1 MNIKTFEIMKSI
13 LLISLCFLCSCGT
26 SKRST
31 ETERHVS
38 TNLNLSDSLIRKDST
53 MSLEQ
58 LLSSERLQAH
68 IIITEWSKP
77 DSLGNQHPTKTTE
90 IDLDREKAEDKKK
103 EKVSGSEATRVKK
116 EDTNIQEDD
125 KKKDDAET
133 DTRMI
138 PTWVWWFL
146 GVGGVIA
153 ALLYWHSRR
162 KK

>member
-1 MNIKTFEIMKSI
+1 
-13 LLISLCFLCSCGT
+13 
-26 SKRST
+26 
-31 ETERHVS
+31 
-38 TNLNLSDSLIRKDST
+38 

-103 EKVSGSEATRVKK
+103 EEVSGSEATRVKK

-125 KKKDDAET
+125 KQKDDVET

-138 PTWVWWFL
+138 PAWVWWVL
-146 GVGGVIA
+146 GVGGIIA
-153 ALLYWHSRR
+153 ALLCWWSRR

>member
-1 MNIKTFEIMKSI
+1 MKAI
-13 LLISLCFLCSCGT
+13 LLILIILCSCGT
-26 SKRST
+26 SKRYT

-38 TNLNLSDSLIRKDST
+38 SSLKLSDSLMRKDST
-53 MSLEQ
+53 ASLEQ
-58 LLSSERLQAH
+58 LLSSEKLRAH

-90 IDLDREKAEDKKK
+90 IDLDSEKAEDKRK
-103 EKVSGSEATRVKK
+103 EVRSGSEATRVKNENADTL
-116 EDTNIQEDD
+116 EDE
-125 KKKDDAET
+125 KKKDDVEI

-146 GVGGVIA
+146 GIGGGIA
-153 ALLYWHSRR
+153 ALLYWRSRR